1 MSPTE
6 KSFAHP
12 SDRRFVRVL
21 GQAAPAEQAAYAA
34 FQAAVV
40 QRADGAIPPKTR
52 ELIALAVALTTQCPY
67 CLESHTA
74 ALQRLGATKEEL
86 AEVTY
91 ITSALCA
98 GAAAAHGM
106 LAMKLFEHATESAG
120 AK

>member
-1 MSPTE
+1 MIE
-6 KSFAHP
+6 KTFAHP
-12 SDRRFVRVL
+12 ADRRFVRTL

-40 QRADGAIPPKTR
+40 QRADGAIPLKTR
-52 ELIALAVALTTQCPY
+52 ELIALGVALTTQCPY
-67 CLESHTA
+67 CLETHTA
-74 ALQRLGATKEEL
+74 ALQKLGATKEEL
-86 AEVTY
+86 AEVVY

-106 LAMKLFEHATESAG
+106 LAMKLFEHATEAAQ